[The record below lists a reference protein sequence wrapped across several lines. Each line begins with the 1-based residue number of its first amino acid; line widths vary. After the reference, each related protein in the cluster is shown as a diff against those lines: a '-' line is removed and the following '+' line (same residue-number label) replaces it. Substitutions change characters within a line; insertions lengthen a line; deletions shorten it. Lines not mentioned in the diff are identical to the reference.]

1 MKLEAKTFV
10 EVGPEEIATMLEATK
25 AAEYHVDGLIFTP
38 AETPVGGR
46 YKSDDVKLKGRWN
59 GARKPQS

>member
-1 MKLEAKTFV
+1 V

-59 GARKPQS
+59 GAQEAPVIIR